1 MTPVAYQGFLYG
13 QFGIQQY
20 DSPNAQLTCVDMRTG
35 EVKWAE
41 PGFGRGATLLVDQ
54 QLLSIT
60 ETGWLVL
67 SQPNPNAYNEL
78 GRFLAIPNYYGDT
91 NKCWNAPAVADGRV
105 YIRSTSFGACYDLS
119 IPALKLDPPQPIAPN
134 KFQLT
139 VRTADGTAI
148 DSNRLMTMELR
159 ASTNLMLSSSFWS
172 RLTNNLELNNGV
184 VRINS
189 VDAGVAGR
197 RFFIVSEPR

>member
-1 MTPVAYQGFLYG
+1 M
-13 QFGIQQY
+13 
-20 DSPNAQLTCVDMRTG
+20 
-35 EVKWAE
+35 
-41 PGFGRGATLLVDQ
+41 
-54 QLLSIT
+54 
-60 ETGWLVL
+60 
-67 SQPNPNAYNEL
+67 
-78 GRFLAIPNYYGDT
+78 
-91 NKCWNAPAVADGRV
+91 
-105 YIRSTSFGACYDLS
+105 S
-119 IPALKLDPPQPIAPN
+119 IPALKLDPPQSIAPN

-159 ASTNLMLSSSFWS
+159 ASTNLMLSPSFWS